1 MSIVF
6 PCQVDISGE
15 IANASINQDAI
26 VVLDYGAT
34 ADRKIVLDQSI
45 YIKKSDDTT
54 LTRLYDAG
62 LNITNSA
69 MNGVSMDDTINK
81 STLFSD
87 SLDLGNSDNSNLYA
101 RLQQSQL
108 YFQNNPNTN
117 ITYYGLDNLSFQD
130 VSGATAQGRCILDK
144 TSLGFYDVSGIII
157 AKLESNGLTSKVY
170 STAQDTLDATCS
182 LSLLQ
187 GTTTGFYTPI
197 FDSGL
202 TYNPSTNLL
211 SVNALAL
218 STTTLAPTFATG
230 VLTID
235 CAFVT
240 TREYSYA
247 ITANITG
254 LNLTNRRTNGTYKIT
269 FTNNSGATRTINNTL
284 TGNATN
290 KTNYNP
296 PGNASVAVG
305 DFFVMIVQVLSAAG
319 SDVNFVS
326 LTKFV

>member
-6 PCQVDISGE
+6 PCEVKISGE
-15 IANASINQDAI
+15 IANATIGQDAV

-34 ADRKIVLDQSI
+34 ADRKIVLDQSL
-45 YIKKSDDTT
+45 YINKSDDTT
-54 LTRLYDAG
+54 LTRLFDAG

-69 MNGVSMDDTINK
+69 MNGVNIDDTTNK
-81 STLFSD
+81 TSLGSDTLEF
-87 SLDLGNSDNSNLYA
+87 GNSGSSILYA
-101 RLQQSQL
+101 RLEQSQL
-108 YFQNNPNTN
+108 FFQNNPNTN
-117 ITYYGLDNLSFQD
+117 TTYYGLDYLNFQD
-130 VSGATAQGRCILDK
+130 VSGATAISRCFLDK
-144 TSLGFYDVSGIII
+144 TSLIFYDVSLNPITT
-157 AKLESNGLTSKVY
+157 LDSNGLTAKVK

-187 GTTTGFYTPI
+187 GTTTGSYTPI

-202 TYNPSTNLL
+202 TYNPSANLL
-211 SVNALAL
+211 AVNALAL

-235 CAFVT
+235 CAFAT

-284 TGNATN
+284 TGIATN
-290 KTNYNP
+290 KSNFNP
-296 PGNASVAVG
+296 PGNAAVAVG
-305 DFFVMIVQVLSAAG
+305 DFYVMTVLVLSAGG
-319 SDVNFVS
+319 SDVNFIN
-326 LTKFV
+326 LMKYA